1 VTAAKR
7 TASKRSRSPSLD
19 DAIAFRIHRTNR
31 FLRTTLTRMLQEHG
45 EGITPE
51 QFFVLWRLREE
62 APRRQVDL
70 TEPVLGDPPNVA
82 RLVDALSHRGFV
94 ERRADPDDRR
104 SWQVHLTPAGTAL
117 MKRLEPVVVGERT
130 SLSAGLDDAQLD
142 QLVAALDVI
151 DANLRA
157 RLVR

>member
-7 TASKRSRSPSLD
+7 TSTKRNRSPRLD
-19 DAIAFRIHRTNR
+19 DAVAFRIHRTNR

-45 EGITPE
+45 DGITPE

-70 TEPVLGDPPNVA
+70 AEPVLGDPPNVA
-82 RLVDALSHRGFV
+82 RLVDALTRAGLV
-94 ERRADPDDRR
+94 ERRADPTDRR
-104 SWQVHLTPAGTAL
+104 SWQVHLTAAGDAL
-117 MKRLEPVVVGERT
+117 MTRLEPVVVEERT
-130 SLSAGLDDAQLD
+130 SLTADLGDAQLD
-142 QLVAALDVI
+142 QLISALDVI

-157 RLVR
+157 RLER